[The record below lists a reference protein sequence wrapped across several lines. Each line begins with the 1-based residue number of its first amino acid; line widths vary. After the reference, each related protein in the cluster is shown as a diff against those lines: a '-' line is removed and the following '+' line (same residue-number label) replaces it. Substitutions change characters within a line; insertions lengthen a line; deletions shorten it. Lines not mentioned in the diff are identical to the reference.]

1 MNEKARTR
9 TNRTPTAYTRHCPSC
24 IVKAWFSEK
33 VFSISISILSA
44 AFFGHDHVERTTY
57 SACCRGVRL
66 RLVVGKAPSGSQIDC
81 QRAYFSAF
89 VSPCI
94 LVLQLP
100 PYSSCQHRGHVTRW
114 QCGMWPTGY
123 KSLPRP
129 FRLQSTFIDPKVLLN
144 LLDTV
149 ISPVLLSA
157 MKLSLGLTRTRT
169 TATS

>member
-1 MNEKARTR
+1 M
-9 TNRTPTAYTRHCPSC
+9 
-24 IVKAWFSEK
+24 
-33 VFSISISILSA
+33 VFGGTLFDFDLEPLG
-44 AFFGHDHVERTTY
+44 AFLGHHQIERTAHMY
-57 SACCRGVRL
+57 SACCRGMRL

-81 QRAYFSAF
+81 ERGYFSAF

-100 PYSSCQHRGHVTRW
+100 PYSSCQRRGHVTRW
-114 QCGMWPTGY
+114 QCGIWPTGY

-129 FRLQSTFIDPKVLLN
+129 FRLQSTLIDPRGLLN

-157 MKLSLGLTRTRT
+157 MKLSLVLTRTRT
-169 TATS
+169 TATSPA